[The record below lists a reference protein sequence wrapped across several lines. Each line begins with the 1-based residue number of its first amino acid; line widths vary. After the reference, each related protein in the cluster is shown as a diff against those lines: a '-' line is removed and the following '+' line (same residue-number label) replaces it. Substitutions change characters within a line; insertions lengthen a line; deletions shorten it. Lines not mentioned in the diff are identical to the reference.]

1 MTTTDTIYLIKEL
14 SICQYV
20 MIIHTPH
27 LCGLPGFRAD
37 HTPVDEAR
45 VRCREVIGDE
55 DFEKWT
61 RGEEVEMPFLTIGK
75 EGHPDSQPA
84 SGSGDGRD
92 GDGVEDKGK
101 GGGAFP
107 WPAGA
112 GQGLGSE
119 PGLGG
124 GGGKPTKEDM
134 KLALGQLGE
143 YIKETNGLG
152 GDIGEGQEV
161 LFFTLDE
168 GDVEGEGEGG
178 EPIIIESEVLDGQ
191 GVDRDMVMK
200 LVKEYLRNKDKGK
213 DKDKGEGEDKD
224 QSKKIPGGEEKDEK
238 RDGRI
243 KKTGERDEL

>member
-61 RGEEVEMPFLTIGK
+61 KGEEVEMPFLTIGK
-75 EGHPDSQPA
+75 EGHPLPHPDSQLS
-84 SGSGDGRD
+84 SGSGSDSDNDRD
-92 GDGVEDKGK
+92 GGEGR
-101 GGGAFP
+101 GGSFP
-107 WPAGA
+107 WPAGTGA
-112 GQGLGSE
+112 GQGLGVGQDS
-119 PGLGG
+119 
-124 GGGKPTKEDM
+124 KPTKDDM
-134 KLALGQLGE
+134 KLALGQLGD
-143 YIKETNGLG
+143 YIKKANGDG
-152 GDIGEGQEV
+152 VDGQEQEV
-161 LFFTLDE
+161 LFFTLD
-168 GDVEGEGEGG
+168 DGEDGGG
-178 EPIIIESEVLDGQ
+178 EPIIIEAEVLDGQ

-213 DKDKGEGEDKD
+213 DKGQGQDENSDKTKRGLEGEGDEEQTEGEGEGSRVK
-224 QSKKIPGGEEKDEK
+224 GGKP
-238 RDGRI
+238 
-243 KKTGERDEL
+243 DEL